1 VSGGR
6 RVLRALLAGWWTVRA
21 ARAVKVQL
29 ARHALTPVFVPA
41 VPTSLAG
48 SGPRVV
54 AAVLRWLRA
63 PCLERA
69 TVLQAWHLA
78 HGRPRDVVVGV
89 RGSAEFG
96 AHAWLD
102 GAAGGAGYTEL
113 LRRPASALVVRG
125 RARQGISPESVTTL
139 RGAFAVALRSRL
151 SRWRAW
157 RRSRCVRWAG

>member
-6 RVLRALLAGWWTVRA
+6 RLLRALRAGWWTLRAVRA
-21 ARAVKVQL
+21 VSSQL
-29 ARHALTPVFVPA
+29 ARHALTPVVVPA
-41 VPTSLAG
+41 VPAALAG
-48 SGPRVV
+48 SGPRAVE
-54 AAVLRWLRA
+54 AVLRWRRA

-113 LRRPASALVVRG
+113 LRRPPSALVVRR
-125 RARQGISPESVTTL
+125 RARV
-139 RGAFAVALRSRL
+139 RGSARSR
-151 SRWRAW
+151 
-157 RRSRCVRWAG
+157 